1 MSKISVCMATYN
13 GEKYIHLQL
22 GSILDQIGENDE
34 IIISDDSSTDN
45 TVNIIKTFND
55 KRIKLFEN
63 NRFFNPIH
71 NFENAL
77 EKAKGDIIF
86 LSDQDDIWLEN
97 KVKIMIGLLHQYDL
111 VVSDCI
117 IINENED
124 ILNESFFR
132 IRGSKKGLLNNLLKN
147 SYMGCCMAF
156 NRRILDIALPFPDNI
171 PMHDMW
177 IGMIGE
183 LYGKTYFCDQKLIKY
198 RRHENSA
205 SPTCGPSPYTIID
218 KISFR
223 ANLLL
228 RIAARLLER
237 RTKNEV

>member
-13 GEKYIHLQL
+13 GEKYIHQQL
-22 GSILDQIGENDE
+22 GSIIGQIGESDE
-34 IIISDDSSTDN
+34 IIISDDSSSDR
-45 TVNIIKTFND
+45 TVEIIKTFDD
-55 KRIKLFEN
+55 KRIRLLEN
-63 NRFFNPIH
+63 NRFHSPIY

-77 EKAKGDIIF
+77 EKATGDIIF

-97 KVKIMIGLLHQYDL
+97 KVKIMIGLLQQYEL

-124 ILNESFFR
+124 ILQESFFK
-132 IRGSKKGLLNNLLKN
+132 IRGSKKGLLNNLIKN

-156 NRRILDIALPFPDNI
+156 NRRILDIVLPFPDKL
-171 PMHDMW
+171 PMHDIW

-198 RRHENSA
+198 RRHEHSA
-205 SPTCGPSPYTIID
+205 SHTSGQSPYSNKD

-228 RIAARLLER
+228 RIAERLLER
-237 RTKNEV
+237 RTKK

>member
-1 MSKISVCMATYN
+1 MATYN
-13 GEKYIHLQL
+13 GENFIRQQL
-22 GSILDQIGENDE
+22 GSILGQIGESDE
-34 IIISDDSSTDN
+34 IIISDDSSSDR
-45 TVNIIKTFND
+45 TVEIIKTFDD
-55 KRIKLFEN
+55 KRIILLEN
-63 NRFFNPIH
+63 NRFHSPTY

-77 EKAKGDIIF
+77 EKATGDMIF
-86 LSDQDDIWLEN
+86 LSDQDDIWFEN
-97 KVKIMIGLLHQYDL
+97 KVKIMMELLHQYDL

-124 ILNESFFR
+124 ILQESFFK
-132 IRGSKKGLLNNLLKN
+132 IRGSKKGLLNNLVKN

-156 NRRILDIALPFPDNI
+156 NRRILDIALPFPDNL

-205 SPTCGPSPYTIID
+205 SPTCRPNPYTIKN

-223 ANLLL
+223 LNLLL
-228 RIAARLLER
+228 RIIARLLEG
-237 RTKNEV
+237 RTNK

>member
-13 GEKYIHLQL
+13 GEKYIRKQL
-22 GSILDQIGENDE
+22 GSIVGQIGESDE
-34 IIISDDSSTDN
+34 IIISDDSSSDR
-45 TVNIIKTFND
+45 TVEIIKTFED
-55 KRIKLFEN
+55 KRIRLLEN
-63 NRFFNPIH
+63 NRFH
-71 NFENAL
+71 SSAYNFENAL
-77 EKAKGDIIF
+77 KNAAGDIIF

-97 KVKIMIGLLHQYDL
+97 KVKIMIGLLQQYEL

-124 ILNESFFR
+124 ILQESFFK
-132 IRGSKKGLLNNLLKN
+132 IRGSKKGLLNNLIKN

-156 NRRILDIALPFPDNI
+156 NRRILDIALPFPDNL

-205 SPTCGPSPYTIID
+205 SPTCGPSPYTLID

-223 ANLLL
+223 LNLLL
-228 RIAARLLER
+228 RIIARLLKG
-237 RTKNEV
+237 RTNK

>member
-1 MSKISVCMATYN
+1 MATYN
-13 GEKYIHLQL
+13 GEKYIHQQL
-22 GSILDQIGENDE
+22 GSILSQISESDE
-34 IIISDDSSTDN
+34 VIISDDSSSDK
-45 TVNIIKTFND
+45 TVEIIKTFDD
-55 KRIKLFEN
+55 KRIRLLDN
-63 NRFFNPIH
+63 NRFYSPPY

-77 EKAKGDIIF
+77 KKATGDMIF

-97 KVKIMIGLLHQYDL
+97 KVKIMVELLQQYDL

-117 IINENED
+117 IINENNT
-124 ILNESFFR
+124 ILQESFFK
-132 IRGSKKGLLNNLLKN
+132 IRGSKKGFLNNLIKN

-156 NRRILDIALPFPDNI
+156 DRRILDIALPFPENL

-183 LYGKTYFCDQKLIKY
+183 LYGITYFCDQKLVKY

-205 SPTCGPSPYTIID
+205 SPTFGISPYTFID

-223 ANLLL
+223 LNLLL
-228 RIAARLLER
+228 RITARIMKR
-237 RTKNEV
+237 RTNK

>member
-1 MSKISVCMATYN
+1 MNKISVCIATYN
-13 GEKYIHLQL
+13 GEKYIHQQL
-22 GSILDQIGENDE
+22 GSILGQIGESDE
-34 IIISDDSSTDN
+34 IIISDDSSSDR
-45 TVNIIKTFND
+45 TVEIIKTFDD
-55 KRIKLFEN
+55 KRIRLLEN
-63 NRFFNPIH
+63 NRFHSPAY

-77 EKAKGDIIF
+77 ENVTGDIIF

-97 KVKIMIGLLHQYDL
+97 KVKIMKGLLQKYEL

-117 IINENED
+117 VINENED
-124 ILNESFFR
+124 ILQESFFK
-132 IRGSKKGLLNNLLKN
+132 IRGSKKGFLNNLVKN

-156 NRRILDIALPFPDNI
+156 NRRILDIALPFPDNL

-183 LYGKTYFCDQKLIKY
+183 LYGKTYFCDQRLVKY
-198 RRHENSA
+198 RRHEHST

-223 ANLLL
+223 TTLLL
-228 RIAARLLER
+228 GIIARLLER
-237 RTKNEV
+237 RTNK

>member
-1 MSKISVCMATYN
+1 MATYN
-13 GEKYIHLQL
+13 GEKYIRQQL
-22 GSILDQIGENDE
+22 GSILGQIGESDE
-34 IIISDDSSTDN
+34 IIISDDSSSDR
-45 TVNIIKTFND
+45 TVEIIKTFDD
-55 KRIKLFEN
+55 KRIRLLEN
-63 NRFFNPIH
+63 NRFKSPAY

-77 EKAKGDIIF
+77 KKAVGDIIF

-97 KVKIMIGLLHQYDL
+97 KVKIMIGLLQQYEL

-124 ILNESFFR
+124 ILQESFFK
-132 IRGSKKGLLNNLLKN
+132 IRGSKKGLLNNLIKN

-156 NRRILDIALPFPDNI
+156 NRRILDIALPFPDNL

-183 LYGKTYFCDQKLIKY
+183 LYGKTYLCDQKLIKY
-198 RRHENSA
+198 RRHEHSA
-205 SPTCGPSPYTIID
+205 SPTCGPSPYTLID

-223 ANLLL
+223 LNLLL
-228 RIAARLLER
+228 RIIARLLKG
-237 RTKNEV
+237 RTNK

>member
-1 MSKISVCMATYN
+1 MATYN
-13 GEKYIHLQL
+13 GEKYIRKQL
-22 GSILDQIGENDE
+22 GSIVGQIGESDE
-34 IIISDDSSTDN
+34 IIISDDSSSDR
-45 TVNIIKTFND
+45 TVEIIKTFED
-55 KRIKLFEN
+55 KRIRLLEN
-63 NRFFNPIH
+63 NRFH
-71 NFENAL
+71 SSAYNFENAL
-77 EKAKGDIIF
+77 KNAAGDIIF

-97 KVKIMIGLLHQYDL
+97 KVKIMIGLLQQYEL

-124 ILNESFFR
+124 ILQESFFK
-132 IRGSKKGLLNNLLKN
+132 IRGSKKGLLNNLIKN

-156 NRRILDIALPFPDNI
+156 NRRILDIALPFPDNL

-205 SPTCGPSPYTIID
+205 SPTCGPSPYTLID

-223 ANLLL
+223 LNLLL
-228 RIAARLLER
+228 RIIARLLKG
-237 RTKNEV
+237 RTNK